1 MDCIAIP
8 LLKGSL
14 DDCVSQGD
22 SDTAATSA
30 TSTSLILEKENL

>member
-22 SDTAATSA
+22 SEAATSSNSA
-30 TSTSLILEKENL
+30 SLILEKENL

>member
-14 DDCVSQGD
+14 DDALGQGD
-22 SDTAATSA
+22 SEAGTNP
-30 TSTSLILEKENL
+30 TSTSLILDRENK

>member
-22 SDTAATSA
+22 SEATTSA